1 MDHRDEPVRHSV
13 RRAFS
18 WNNAMTNDITAMSMI
33 AWSAPSPSS
42 PASSTRRYAPLGL
55 DRSVRPS
62 KVADRAAD
70 AQFSIHGNSK
80 STFTEISY
88 TELLTLPP
96 LENDDLCS
104 RAAP

>member
-1 MDHRDEPVRHSV
+1 
-13 RRAFS
+13 
-18 WNNAMTNDITAMSMI
+18 MTNDITAMSMI

-88 TELLTLPP
+88 TELLTLPE
-96 LENDDLCS
+96 LVAGHDVQSRNDSPSKAKSLWS
-104 RAAP
+104 FGRRG

>member
-1 MDHRDEPVRHSV
+1 
-13 RRAFS
+13 
-18 WNNAMTNDITAMSMI
+18 MTNDITAMSMI

-42 PASSTRRYAPLGL
+42 PASSTRRYAALGL

-88 TELLTLPP
+88 TELLTLPRRR
-96 LENDDLCS
+96 LGIARR
-104 RAAP
+104 RANPPFPNRAE